1 MFLVDRNPKS
11 GVWTHT
17 DAMLVDLKYAPADSF
32 GMTSEWYVTT
42 ESKEAEKT
50 SPEHILE
57 GLESVRSGE
66 SEFVVI
72 EPEPESEESFFQA
85 SVWTKGII
93 LGRSFIAEVRMPS
106 GDGFRQ
112 VRLRTKDFDEIV
124 EGAEAYLE
132 GAFPSSDKWADV
144 TDEFVDEIAPAS

>member
-1 MFLVDRNPKS
+1 MGGYTCPRTYADVMSDVLI
-11 GVWTHT
+11 
-17 DAMLVDLKYAPADSF
+17 YAPADSI

-42 ESKEAEKT
+42 ESQEAGKT
-50 SPEHILE
+50 SSENMLE
-57 GLESVRSGE
+57 CLEVVRNGE

-72 EPEPESEESFFQA
+72 EPEPESEGSFFQA

-124 EGAEAYLE
+124 EGAKAYAE
-132 GAFPSSDKWADV
+132 GSFPRSGRWTDV
-144 TDEFVDEIAPAS
+144 TDEFVDGIAPAS

>member
-1 MFLVDRNPKS
+1 
-11 GVWTHT
+11 
-17 DAMLVDLKYAPADSF
+17 
-32 GMTSEWYVTT
+32 MTSEWYVTT
-42 ESKEAEKT
+42 ESKEAEEASLEK
-50 SPEHILE
+50 IME

-72 EPEPESEESFFQA
+72 EPEPESEASFFQA

-124 EGAEAYLE
+124 EGVKAYVE
-132 GAFPSSDKWADV
+132 GSFPRSGRWTDV
-144 TDEFVDEIAPAS
+144 TDEFVDGIAPAS

>member
-1 MFLVDRNPKS
+1 MGGYTCPR
-11 GVWTHT
+11 THADVGFGALIYT
-17 DAMLVDLKYAPADSF
+17 SADST

-57 GLESVRSGE
+57 DLESVRDGE

-72 EPEPESEESFFQA
+72 EPEPESEDSFFQA

-106 GDGFRQ
+106 GNGFRQ

-124 EGAEAYLE
+124 EGASAYAE
-132 GAFPSSDKWADV
+132 GSFPRSGKWTDV